1 MTAQNM
7 GKKILTDAGY
17 EVVAVSNGAAA
28 VKKIAEQKPDIIIL
42 DVYMP
47 GYSGLEVCEKV
58 RASIDTMKTPVL
70 LTVGKMEPYKSEDAT
85 RVRAD
90 GVIIKPFEASDLLAI
105 VKKLEERIVPKAP
118 PLAEQTILLERPPD
132 FSQFEQD
139 SFHVTPE
146 MAHAEERSTAPLQV
160 DVPDHMA
167 SSAAFGDM
175 LGMGFDEEPAPP
187 PPPPPPPVVVTA
199 PVMVPPPIEV
209 PPPEPVSSP
218 AFVAEEEPLTAPVS
232 RVSPGAIFVA
242 DSIADAIQ
250 AEPAP
255 VSSSGP
261 VSEILKAR
269 EFQVVGSRQPAEPA
283 RFDSTRFDS
292 VLQESPRSGSVPPEA
307 PQAPQPPV
315 MPVNLNASA
324 VAVVETPPPPPP
336 PMEVAEMPP
345 AAEQAAAPDSIP
357 AITEFIA
364 PPEPEPEPEVIH
376 HEANPALRHI
386 EVTPDP
392 AFEPPTTAASL
403 EVPHT
408 QDPDFQPTSQGR
420 VSDNINPP
428 IDPGLLVD
436 AAALNSFPTK
446 FGVDNPED
454 VPVGVA
460 AEVPELQAI
469 EMLPPEQSAE
479 EVPEPEAS
487 ASVTTEESASAA
499 TVEPVTAEE
508 FSAPAGEAPV
518 TEEDFEARVARA
530 MSVYEQPMEAEVAA
544 EAPEPAAVAH
554 ETVAEPEPAPEPET
568 MVQPFGF
575 SPAVEAAMLAPV
587 TDPPVVPP
595 PAPIQD
601 EPDQATDKIV
611 AEEKT
616 AEEISASSS
625 AIHGTIPATIPAT
638 QAVPP
643 APEQPAVTAPVSVQ
657 AGMDVARQV
666 ASHIEAHVPATT
678 DAVAA
683 SSGNDHHDVA
693 DLVHRV
699 MERLKPGLI
708 EEIVRE
714 LKEKK

>member
-132 FSQFEQD
+132 FSQFEHD

-146 MAHAEERSTAPLQV
+146 ITHAEERSTGPLQV

-175 LGMGFDEEPAPP
+175 LGMGFDEEQETEIVPSLPP
-187 PPPPPPPVVVTA
+187 PAVVVTA
-199 PVMVPPPIEV
+199 PAMVPPPIEV
-209 PPPEPVSSP
+209 PPPEPVGP
-218 AFVAEEEPLTAPVS
+218 PEPVAEEEPVSSVSSGPV
-232 RVSPGAIFVA
+232 FVA
-242 DSIADAIQ
+242 DSIADALQ
-250 AEPAP
+250 AEPSPA
-255 VSSSGP
+255 SASGP
-261 VSEILKAR
+261 VSDVLKAR
-269 EFQVVGSRQPAEPA
+269 DFQVVSSREPA

-292 VLQESPRSGSVPPEA
+292 ALHDSAPHDSARSGSLPPES
-307 PQAPQPPV
+307 PQSPQPPV
-315 MPVNLNASA
+315 MPVNLNATA
-324 VAVVETPPPPPP
+324 VAVEETPPPPVA
-336 PMEVAEMPP
+336 VAEP
-345 AAEQAAAPDSIP
+345 APVIG
-357 AITEFIA
+357 EFIA
-364 PPEPEPEPEVIH
+364 PPAPSEPEPEPEVIH

-392 AFEPPTTAASL
+392 AFEPPTTAAGL
-403 EVPHT
+403 EVPDV
-408 QDPDFQPTSQGR
+408 QDPAFQPTAQR
-420 VSDNINPP
+420 VPDNINPP
-428 IDPGLLVD
+428 TDPGMLVD

-460 AEVPELQAI
+460 ADVPELQAI
-469 EMLPPEQSAE
+469 EMLPPVQAVE
-479 EVPEPEAS
+479 EAPEPEAW
-487 ASVTTEESASAA
+487 APETAEESAPAVTAEPAA
-499 TVEPVTAEE
+499 AEE
-508 FSAPAGEAPV
+508 FSAHVAEVPA
-518 TEEDFEARVARA
+518 TEDDFEARVARA
-530 MSVYEQPMEAEVAA
+530 MSVYEQPVESEPAA
-544 EAPEPAAVAH
+544 EAAVVHAVI
-554 ETVAEPEPAPEPET
+554 EEPEPAP
-568 MVQPFGF
+568 MARPFGF
-575 SPAVEAAMLAPV
+575 NPAVAEAMLAP
-587 TDPPVVPP
+587 TTEPPIVPP
-595 PAPIQD
+595 PPVSVPD
-601 EPDQATDKIV
+601 EPVPAAESRV
-611 AEEKT
+611 AEEKVP
-616 AEEISASSS
+616 EP
-625 AIHGTIPATIPAT
+625 IPASFPATFLAT

-643 APEQPAVTAPVSVQ
+643 SPGQPAVTSSASGQ
-657 AGMDVARQV
+657 DGMEVARQV
-666 ASHIEAHVPATT
+666 AGHIEAQVPATAE
-678 DAVAA
+678 AVAA
-683 SSGNDHHDVA
+683 SSGNDNHDVA
-693 DLVHRV
+693 ALVHRV

-708 EEIVRE
+708 EEIIRE

>member
-17 EVVAVSNGAAA
+17 EVIAVSNGAAA

-132 FSQFEQD
+132 FSQFEHD

-146 MAHAEERSTAPLQV
+146 LAHPEERSTSPLQV

-175 LGMGFDEEPAPP
+175 LGMGFDEPSEPEPVPP
-187 PPPPPPPVVVTA
+187 PPPPAVVVTA

-209 PPPEPVSSP
+209 PPPEPVP
-218 AFVAEEEPLTAPVS
+218 PPELVAEEEPASAPVS
-232 RVSPGAIFVA
+232 SVTSGSVFVA
-242 DSIADAIQ
+242 DSIADAVQ
-250 AEPAP
+250 AEPTPAAN
-255 VSSSGP
+255 SGP
-261 VSEILKAR
+261 VSDVLKAR
-269 EFQVVGSRQPAEPA
+269 EFQVVSSRQPAAEPA

-292 VLQESPRSGSVPPEA
+292 VLHDSARSGSLPPES
-307 PQAPQPPV
+307 PQTPQPPV

-324 VAVVETPPPPPP
+324 VAVDETPPPA
-336 PMEVAEMPP
+336 VAEP
-345 AAEQAAAPDSIP
+345 APLADQAPVIAEF
-357 AITEFIA
+357 TA

-386 EVTPDP
+386 EVPPDP

-403 EVPHT
+403 EVPDV
-408 QDPDFQPTSQGR
+408 QDPAFQPTAQR
-420 VSDNINPP
+420 APDNINPP
-428 IDPGLLVD
+428 VDPGLLVD

-460 AEVPELQAI
+460 ADVPELQAI
-469 EMLPPEQSAE
+469 EMLPPVEAVE
-479 EVPEPEAS
+479 EAPAPEAWEP
-487 ASVTTEESASAA
+487 AATEESAPA
-499 TVEPVTAEE
+499 VTAEPMAAE
-508 FSAPAGEAPV
+508 EYSAPGTGAEAPV
-518 TEEDFEARVARA
+518 TEDDFEARVARA
-530 MSVYEQPMEAEVAA
+530 MSVYEQPVESEAAA
-544 EAPEPAAVAH
+544 ETAEPPPVGHAA
-554 ETVAEPEPAPEPET
+554 VAEPEPTPEPAP
-568 MVQPFGF
+568 MAQPFGF
-575 SPAVEAAMLAPV
+575 NPAVAEAMRAPKSE
-587 TDPPVVPP
+587 PPVVSSP
-595 PAPIQD
+595 PAPVPD
-601 EPDQATDKIV
+601 EPVHVAERGV
-611 AEEKT
+611 AEEKIPEPT
-616 AEEISASSS
+616 DAPFSA
-625 AIHGTIPATIPAT
+625 PFPAT

-643 APEQPAVTAPVSVQ
+643 PPEQPAVTAHQSVPVEEE
-657 AGMDVARQV
+657 VARQV
-666 ASHIEAHVPATT
+666 AGHIEAQVPATAE
-678 DAVAA
+678 AVAA
-683 SSGNDHHDVA
+683 SSGNDNHDVA
-693 DLVHRV
+693 ALVHRV

-708 EEIVRE
+708 EEIIRE
-714 LKEKK
+714 MKEKK